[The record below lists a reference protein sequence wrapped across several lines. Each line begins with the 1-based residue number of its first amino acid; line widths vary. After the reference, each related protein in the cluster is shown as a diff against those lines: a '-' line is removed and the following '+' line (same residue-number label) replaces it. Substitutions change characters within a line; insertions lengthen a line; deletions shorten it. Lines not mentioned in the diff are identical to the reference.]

1 MMNLINLKK
10 SKEVAVVV
18 QPAPKNRFMS
28 IKNKMLTA
36 VLLLSLIFSSVK
48 IIQAQGVGVP
58 DPGHDWLEVG
68 NVLVATDQGG
78 TGLST
83 TLDISMANQ
92 ILGVNAT
99 GDALE
104 YKSISAL
111 LGLATTTDLAEGTN
125 LYYTDAR
132 VDTRF
137 DTDFAAKNTDGL
149 AEGATNLYYTSA
161 RANADFDTRLLTK
174 TTTDL
179 AEGTNLYYTDVRADA
194 RVSGALAVWPG
205 TTNITTLGTIIAG
218 TWNGTTIAL
227 ARGGTGATTAAAART
242 NLGAQAA
249 DTNLTAVASLVSTAT
264 GLISQTA
271 AGTAATRTITAGS
284 TKLTVSNGNGVAGN
298 PTIDVAEANLTLNNI
313 GGTLS
318 IAKGGTGAITANAG
332 FNALA
337 PSQTGNTN
345 KFLQTDGT
353 NTLWTTIDKAFV
365 GLGNVENTTL
375 STWPGSSNIATLG
388 TITTGAW
395 NATPVGDPYILSS
408 ATWNAKE
415 NVLTLNAP
423 LTRIGNIIS
432 LAMADGSTD
441 GYLSQADWTTF
452 NNKQNVLAM
461 ADGSTDGYLSFVDWN
476 MFNGKQDA
484 LGFVPEDSA
493 NKDIAGGYAS
503 LDGSGKIPSSLLPAL
518 AISDTYVVADSTE
531 RDALSVETGDVAVQL
546 DESKSYIFDGAIWK
560 ELLTPTDTVLS
571 VNGQTGAVSLTTD
584 DISEGA
590 NLYYT
595 DARFDAGFSGK
606 TTDDLTE
613 GATNKYYNITISE
626 VADLAAR
633 DALVGMRTGD
643 IAIVAAGAGSS
654 YIWNGIA
661 WIELL

>member
-58 DPGHDWLEVG
+58 DPGHDWPEVG

-92 ILGVNAT
+92 ILGVNVGGT
-99 GDALE
+99 ALE
-104 YKSISAL
+104 YKTLDTSIVPESAGRL
-111 LGLATTTDLAEGTN
+111 YYSNALFNTDFATKNTDELTEGATNFYYTEPRFNASLGTKTTDDLTEGSSN
-125 LYYTDAR
+125 LYYTDA
-132 VDTRF
+132 
-137 DTDFAAKNTDGL
+137 
-149 AEGATNLYYTSA
+149 
-161 RANADFDTRLLTK
+161 
-174 TTTDL
+174 
-179 AEGTNLYYTDVRADA
+179 RADA

-218 TWNGTTIAL
+218 TWNGTTIAV

-249 DTNLTAVASLVSTAT
+249 DTDLTAVAGLATT
-264 GLISQTA
+264 GLMTRTA
-271 AGTAATRTITAGS
+271 AGAAATRTITAGS

-332 FNALA
+332 LNALA
-337 PSQTGNTN
+337 PSQAGNTD

-452 NNKQNVLAM
+452 NNKQNILAM

>member
-58 DPGHDWLEVG
+58 DPGHDWPEVG

-92 ILGVNAT
+92 ILGVNVGGT
-99 GDALE
+99 ALE
-104 YKSISAL
+104 YKTLDTSIVPESAGRL
-111 LGLATTTDLAEGTN
+111 YYSNALFNTDFATKNTDELTEGATNFYYTEPRFNASLGTKTTDDLTEGSSN
-125 LYYTDAR
+125 LYYTDA
-132 VDTRF
+132 
-137 DTDFAAKNTDGL
+137 
-149 AEGATNLYYTSA
+149 
-161 RANADFDTRLLTK
+161 
-174 TTTDL
+174 
-179 AEGTNLYYTDVRADA
+179 RADA

-332 FNALA
+332 LNALA
-337 PSQTGNTN
+337 PSQAGNTD

-531 RDALSVETGDVAVQL
+531 RDALPVETGDVAVQL
-546 DESKSYIFDGAIWK
+546 DESKSYIFNGTIWK

>member
-1 MMNLINLKK
+1 MMILINLKK

-58 DPGHDWLEVG
+58 DPGHDWPEVG

-92 ILGVNAT
+92 ILGVNVGGT
-99 GDALE
+99 ALE
-104 YKSISAL
+104 YKTLDTSIVPESAGRL
-111 LGLATTTDLAEGTN
+111 YYSNALFNTDFATKNTDELTEGATNFYYTEPRFNASLGTKTTDDLTEGSSN
-125 LYYTDAR
+125 LYYTDA
-132 VDTRF
+132 
-137 DTDFAAKNTDGL
+137 
-149 AEGATNLYYTSA
+149 
-161 RANADFDTRLLTK
+161 
-174 TTTDL
+174 
-179 AEGTNLYYTDVRADA
+179 RADA

-249 DTNLTAVASLVSTAT
+249 DTNLNAVASLVSTAT

-337 PSQTGNTN
+337 PSQAGNTD

-452 NNKQNVLAM
+452 NNKQNILAM

-531 RDALSVETGDVAVQL
+531 RDALPVETGDVAVQL
-546 DESKSYIFDGAIWK
+546 DESKSYIFNGTIWK

-654 YIWNGIA
+654 YVWNGIA